1 MELDRRMPRLPNIMV
16 DTLKAY
22 AESVGTKYAHIN
34 DLFINHKRPDPA
46 NEDFKGVARCFHPEL
61 LGNSPGEV
69 AEESIYLKALEQNI
83 ARQLFHARMLPRKIK
98 HADRDTIVEAYKRVR
113 FSLTM
118 IESREDID
126 TPFVVFNPSLYA
138 ISATEVYTIF
148 ENQIRKNNGLTADF
162 ETFEE
167 SLEDTNGN
175 AVIVGRN
182 IPNYIRAGIYLTT
195 DRDFTA
201 ANRLL
206 SHYREMGGDGESDS
220 GNRKWVTQ
228 IISGLEH
235 FIELSLKHQ

>member
-1 MELDRRMPRLPNIMV
+1 MAQLPNEMV

-22 AESVGTKYAHIN
+22 AESVGAKYAHIN

-46 NEDFKGVARCFHPEL
+46 NEDFRGVARCFHPEL
-61 LGNSPGEV
+61 LGNSPREV
-69 AEESIYLKALEQNI
+69 AEESIYLRALEQNV
-83 ARQLFHARMLPRKIK
+83 ARQLFHARLLPRKIG
-98 HADRDTIVEAYKRVR
+98 HADRDTIVEAYKRVK

-138 ISATEVYTIF
+138 ISATEIYTIF
-148 ENQIRKNNGLTADF
+148 ENQITKNNGLTADF
-162 ETFEE
+162 EIFEE

-201 ANRLL
+201 ANQLL
-206 SHYREMGGDGESDS
+206 FRYREINEDMESIP
-220 GNRKWVTQ
+220 GNGKWVTR
-228 IISGLEH
+228 IISRLEH
-235 FIELSLKHQ
+235 FIALSLDHQ